1 MNIRV
6 DAVDAWYAIRTM
18 PGAQQPQREYTV
30 EDTSRGKG
38 YRIVP
43 SLNPH
48 VSAVEQAL
56 TRAGFTHYMP
66 AECKMVRNR
75 KKTGL
80 YTIRRFPLLQGY
92 VFVYGVEDF
101 PKLEATPGVGRVVS
115 IDGVP
120 LSIPVADIMALRTIE
135 AKSEAQADGD
145 ILKITSQA
153 TSRER
158 KAAAKALAQ
167 AKRKLVPDKVVKILW
182 GDSVGRQATV
192 AGWSDDNQV
201 KLVLDRLNAAVLV
214 PHDAVRIIN
223 TDLLAAE

>member
-1 MNIRV
+1 MKWC
-6 DAVDAWYAIRTM
+6 AVRTL

-56 TRAGFTHYMP
+56 SRAGFVHYMP
-66 AECKMVRNR
+66 VDFKVIRDR
-75 KKTGL
+75 KKSHS

-101 PKLEATPGVGRVVS
+101 PALEATPGVGRVVS

-120 LSIPVADIMALRTIE
+120 LSIPVADIMLLRTVE
-135 AKSEAQADGD
+135 AKSESKADRD
-145 ILKITSQA
+145 ILKITSQHDSQA
-153 TSRER
+153 R
-158 KAAAKALAQ
+158 KAAAKALAA
-167 AKRKLVPDKVVKILW
+167 AKRKLVPEKVVKILW
-182 GDSVGRQATV
+182 GDAVGRQATV

-201 KLVLDRLNAAVLV
+201 KVILDRLDAAVQV
-214 PHDAVRIIN
+214 PHDALRIVN
-223 TDLLAAE
+223 SDLMAAE